1 MVIMHID
8 ANSAYLAWTAV
19 DLLEKGAQVDV
30 RTIAAVIAGDP
41 KSRHG
46 IILAKSGPC
55 KKAGI
60 VTGESLFEARRKC
73 PDLVV
78 LPPNYDLYLSCS
90 NAMFQ
95 LLSEYSP
102 IIQRYS
108 IDECFLDYTRSA
120 ARFGDPIATAREI
133 GQRMKRELGFTVNI
147 GIGPN
152 PLLAK
157 MASELEKPDRI
168 HTLWP
173 DEIKEKMWKLP
184 IRELFMVGRAT
195 ETKLRRININ
205 TIGDLAQSDPEH
217 MKALLKSHGQLIWE
231 YANGIDDSTVTPN
244 EEIQQKGLGNGT
256 TTAHDVKE
264 ANEAKQILL
273 ALTERVAMRLRRLE
287 RKTCLVS
294 VSLKTDQFLRYSHQ
308 VKLSRPIDGTTEIFG
323 HISRLFDQCW
333 RGEPLR
339 YLGVSLSEFESEGP
353 CQISIFDEP
362 ADAKGEG
369 LDQTIDAIRK
379 KYGDRSIL
387 RATFANGRMD
397 PLQGGVNDGDYI
409 MMGGYGRESSGGTD

>member
-1 MVIMHID
+1 
-8 ANSAYLAWTAV
+8 
-19 DLLEKGAQVDV
+19 
-30 RTIAAVIAGDP
+30 
-41 KSRHG
+41 
-46 IILAKSGPC
+46 
-55 KKAGI
+55 
-60 VTGESLFEARRKC
+60 
-73 PDLVV
+73 
-78 LPPNYDLYLSCS
+78 
-90 NAMFQ
+90 
-95 LLSEYSP
+95 
-102 IIQRYS
+102 
-108 IDECFLDYTRSA
+108 
-120 ARFGDPIATAREI
+120 
-133 GQRMKRELGFTVNI
+133 
-147 GIGPN
+147 
-152 PLLAK
+152 
-157 MASELEKPDRI
+157 
-168 HTLWP
+168 
-173 DEIKEKMWKLP
+173 
-184 IRELFMVGRAT
+184 
-195 ETKLRRININ
+195 
-205 TIGDLAQSDPEH
+205 